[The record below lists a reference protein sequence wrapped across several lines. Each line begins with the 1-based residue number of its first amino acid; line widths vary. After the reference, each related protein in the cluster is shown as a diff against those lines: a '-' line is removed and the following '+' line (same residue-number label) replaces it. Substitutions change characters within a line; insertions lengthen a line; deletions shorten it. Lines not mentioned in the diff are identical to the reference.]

1 MKTDGKLFL
10 IGDVAKM
17 FGLSVSSLRH
27 YEKEGLLRPEYIDI
41 NTGYRYYGL
50 KQFEVLNTVRY
61 LRVLDMPLKDIR
73 EFLNNRDIDVIKEKL
88 SLQRAEVKKRIGEL
102 KIIERKIK
110 SRLKTI
116 EDAQSSVP
124 GIITVENRPGIK
136 MAFLEKRIEVKGFT
150 DMEEPLRMLDRK
162 EKQTTV
168 FLGKV
173 GLQITKERLLKGD
186 FNGYDGIFIILD
198 KEEDYSGEAIR
209 LKAQDC
215 CVVRFRGLHADSPA
229 YYEKLVRYI
238 NENGFKIDGFS
249 REITMVDYGLTS
261 DETKFLT
268 EIAVPVRKN

>member
-1 MKTDGKLFL
+1 
-10 IGDVAKM
+10 M

-27 YEKEGLLRPEYIDI
+27 YEKEGLLRPEYIDL

-73 EFLNNRDIDVIKEKL
+73 EFLSNRDIDVIKEKL
-88 SLQRAEVKKRIGEL
+88 SLQRAEVKKQIGEL
-102 KIIERKIK
+102 KIIERKIE

-150 DMEEPLRMLDRK
+150 DMEEPLRMLDGK

-198 KEEDYSGEAIR
+198 KEESYSGEVIR

-229 YYEKLVRYI
+229 YYERLVRYI